1 MRLSTGFITAAYGA
15 KVLAADATDYLGKLT
30 DLYESYD
37 TGAVK
42 SIADLYQTDNSFL
55 QQYQTIAE
63 DLTDKPW
70 YSDLAQVT
78 DAAEAS
84 KITGELWFTSY
95 ENWASS
101 VAGVGGFYNG
111 GSGLGGSA
119 DSQESGSGS
128 SESGSGLGAGSG
140 SKSGSSAGSESSISG
155 GSGSKSSGSEGS
167 GSEFSGSGGS
177 GSESSD
183 SGGSGSES
191 SGSGSSGSES
201 SGSGSG
207 SSSSS
212 DSGSGSGSS
221 SSAGSD
227 ANIFYAP
234 FGATLGALI
243 IALI

>member
-1 MRLSTGFITAAYGA
+1 MRLSTGFITAACGA
-15 KVLAADATDYLGKLT
+15 KVLAADATGYLGQLT
-30 DLYESYD
+30 DLYESYGTD
-37 TGAVK
+37 AVK

-63 DLTDKPW
+63 DLTNKPW
-70 YSDLAQVT
+70 YSDLVQVT

-128 SESGSGLGAGSG
+128 SESGSGAGAG
-140 SKSGSSAGSESSISG
+140 SG
-155 GSGSKSSGSEGS
+155 GSGSKSSSSRGTGSRS
-167 GSEFSGSGGS
+167 SGSGG
-177 GSESSD
+177 
-183 SGGSGSES
+183 
-191 SGSGSSGSES
+191 SGSES

>member
-1 MRLSTGFITAAYGA
+1 MRLSTGFIIAAYGA
-15 KVLAADATDYLGKLT
+15 KVLAAATDYLGELT
-30 DLYESYD
+30 DIYETYGTD
-37 TGAVK
+37 AVN
-42 SIADLYQTDNSFL
+42 SIADLFQTDNSFF

-63 DLTDKPW
+63 DLTNRPW
-70 YSDLAQVT
+70 YSNLAQAT

-101 VAGVGGFYNG
+101 VAGVGGFYNE
-111 GSGLGGSA
+111 GSGLGRSA

-128 SESGSGLGAGSG
+128 SKSG
-140 SKSGSSAGSESSISG
+140 SKSDSNSGSKSSNSG
-155 GSGSKSSGSEGS
+155 GSGSKSSGS
-167 GSEFSGSGGS
+167 GGS
-177 GSESSD
+177 ISK
-183 SGGSGSES
+183 S
-191 SGSGSSGSES
+191 SGSGSSDSES
-201 SGSGSG
+201 SGSGSGSG

-212 DSGSGSGSS
+212 GSGSDSS

-243 IALI
+243 VALI

>member
-37 TGAVK
+37 AGAAK

-63 DLTDKPW
+63 DLTNKPW

-101 VAGVGGFYNG
+101 VAGAGGFYNG

-119 DSQESGSGS
+119 DSQESSSGF
-128 SESGSGLGAGSG
+128 
-140 SKSGSSAGSESSISG
+140 KSGSSSRSKSSSSG
-155 GSGSKSSGSEGS
+155 GSGSKSSGSGGS
-167 GSEFSGSGGS
+167 GSKSSGSGGS
-177 GSESSD
+177 GSKSS
-183 SGGSGSES
+183 GSGSSRSES
-191 SGSGSSGSES
+191 SGSGGSGSES

-243 IALI
+243 LALI